1 MKRLLASAALLAIAL
16 LAAALGT
23 VLVAGCGSDASGGI
37 APRPQAPVRPEL
49 ASPESAVRSY
59 LDWTNYAYRMAN
71 SEFATLTCTPTWSVH
86 VDSYIQLNRQDYKRG
101 IEQRLTRFDK
111 RSESVEGTQAVLVT
125 YEEWDYRYFALA
137 DETYTSPAYTASYDA
152 TYTLVSEGGRWL
164 VDDVAAS
171 PLTPLK

>member
-59 LDWTNYAYRMAN
+59 M
-71 SEFATLTCTPTWSVH
+71 WSVH